1 MASFHDRAMTS
12 AKAVITDTFGGRLVR
27 SDLSFHL
34 LGSGAEVDPPK
45 NKTST
50 VLNPGIYVSQY
61 TAFHLKKGIIRSKK
75 MGINQEDFEK
85 LNMRAIV
92 ISSMMTAFGLVVA
105 LAWKDTIN
113 ATVAY
118 LMPDNNDGTLQGMY
132 ITAIAV
138 TALVMGLAMLVLKL
152 NARVEKE
159 IERVQS
165 YFDDDDEDEEE
176 SKES

>member
-1 MASFHDRAMTS
+1 
-12 AKAVITDTFGGRLVR
+12 
-27 SDLSFHL
+27 
-34 LGSGAEVDPPK
+34 
-45 NKTST
+45 
-50 VLNPGIYVSQY
+50 
-61 TAFHLKKGIIRSKK
+61 
-75 MGINQEDFEK
+75 MGINKEDFEK
-85 LNMRAIV
+85 LNMRGIV

-132 ITAIAV
+132 VTAIAV

-165 YFDDDDEDEEE
+165 YFDDEDEEE

>member
-1 MASFHDRAMTS
+1 
-12 AKAVITDTFGGRLVR
+12 
-27 SDLSFHL
+27 
-34 LGSGAEVDPPK
+34 
-45 NKTST
+45 
-50 VLNPGIYVSQY
+50 
-61 TAFHLKKGIIRSKK
+61 

-85 LNMRAIV
+85 LNMRGIV
-92 ISSMMTAFGLVVA
+92 ISSIMTAFGLVVA

-118 LMPDNNDGTLQGMY
+118 LMPDNDDGTLKGMY
-132 ITAIAV
+132 ITAVAV

-152 NARVEKE
+152 NVRVEKE

-165 YFDDDDEDEEE
+165 FFDDEDEDEEE

>member
-1 MASFHDRAMTS
+1 M
-12 AKAVITDTFGGRLVR
+12 G
-27 SDLSFHL
+27 
-34 LGSGAEVDPPK
+34 
-45 NKTST
+45 
-50 VLNPGIYVSQY
+50 
-61 TAFHLKKGIIRSKK
+61 LKK
-75 MGINQEDFEK
+75 EDFEK
-85 LNMRAIV
+85 LNMRGIV

-118 LMPDNNDGTLQGMY
+118 LMPDSDDGTLQGMY
-132 ITAIAV
+132 VTAIAV

-165 YFDDDDEDEEE
+165 YFGDEDENEEE

>member
-1 MASFHDRAMTS
+1 
-12 AKAVITDTFGGRLVR
+12 
-27 SDLSFHL
+27 
-34 LGSGAEVDPPK
+34 
-45 NKTST
+45 
-50 VLNPGIYVSQY
+50 
-61 TAFHLKKGIIRSKK
+61 

-85 LNMRAIV
+85 LNMRGIV
-92 ISSMMTAFGLVVA
+92 ISSIMTAFGLVVA

-118 LMPDNNDGTLQGMY
+118 VMPDNDDGTLKGMY
-132 ITAIAV
+132 ITAVAV

-152 NARVEKE
+152 NVRVEKE

-165 YFDDDDEDEEE
+165 FFDDEDEDEEE